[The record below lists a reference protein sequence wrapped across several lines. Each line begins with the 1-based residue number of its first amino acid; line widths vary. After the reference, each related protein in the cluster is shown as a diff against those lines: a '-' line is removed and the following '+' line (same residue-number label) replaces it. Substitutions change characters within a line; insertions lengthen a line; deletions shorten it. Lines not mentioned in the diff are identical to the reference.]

1 MKKIVKKKKTN
12 QILKKYNENKKI
24 IKTPVFSMVFGSHNV
39 KIVSN
44 LILDTIFILDT
55 ILFFDHRL

>member
-1 MKKIVKKKKTN
+1 MQEPCQLLQK
-12 QILKKYNENKKI
+12 QKI
-24 IKTPVFSMVFGSHNV
+24 IKTPVFSMVFGPHNV

-55 ILFFDHRL
+55 ILFFDH